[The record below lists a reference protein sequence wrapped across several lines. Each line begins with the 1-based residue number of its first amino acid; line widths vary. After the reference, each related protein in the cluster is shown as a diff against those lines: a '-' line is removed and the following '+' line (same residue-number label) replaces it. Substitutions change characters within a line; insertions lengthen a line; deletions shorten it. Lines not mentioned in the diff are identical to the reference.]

1 MSYIYNPQS
10 TIELRRKLRKD
21 QPVTERLLWSKVR
34 NKQLLGFKFRRQYGI
49 KNYIVDFCCSEVQ
62 LIIEID
68 GDSHYLDEQAVSKDR
83 ARQKDIEAL
92 GFNFLR
98 FTNKD
103 VMENLEGVSEVISK
117 KLKELNRNLT

>member
-1 MSYIYNPQS
+1 MAYIYNPS
-10 TIELRRKLRKD
+10 KSLVNRRKLRKD
-21 QPVTERLLWSKVR
+21 EPLTEKVLWSKLR
-34 NKQLLGFKFRRQYGI
+34 NRGLLGFKFRRQYGI

-68 GDSHYLDEQAVSKDR
+68 GDSHYVDEQTVSKDR

-92 GFNFLR
+92 GFIFLR

-103 VMENLEGVSEVISK
+103 IVENLEGVSEVISK
-117 KLKELNRNLT
+117 KLKELIHNLT